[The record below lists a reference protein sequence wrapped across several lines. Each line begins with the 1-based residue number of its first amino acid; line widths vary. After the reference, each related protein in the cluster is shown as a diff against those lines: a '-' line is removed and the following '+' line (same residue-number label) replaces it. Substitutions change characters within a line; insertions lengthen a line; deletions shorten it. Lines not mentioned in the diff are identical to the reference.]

1 MIAAPQHEIKSADA
15 VIAEDVICQSFI
27 QSSCTLAYACLLI
40 RRRRFELAAHVL
52 HSLEAKQA
60 SRFKD
65 MVFYLQ
71 AQIGIET
78 GEYAMVKKRLVP
90 RVNQHPNDMVAVS
103 LLETCIYREFAE
115 NAPESP
121 EPVPEARSASGFG
134 NSEAASAA
142 ALAASF
148 APTRLPP
155 EEPVAPAI
163 APAGADLAPVAPAQI
178 PTAPTTSPA
187 PKAAPVAPVPP
198 TPKANPAHA
207 ARPGFVEMVLATP
220 TSAPAPAAALGR
232 DSSRGHRAGA
242 SGDADMGLF
251 QGIATDPNTRA
262 LGLWGKQRPKSFCRS
277 PELENLMAM
286 LMRELPAAL
295 QDACGALEAGA
306 LHKICFSFQHLTV
319 STFHAGGEGMAH
331 ITGPLN
337 QNLLSIV
344 RAENTFKKTAMS
356 GPASQS
362 GSGAQGGSAGV
373 NGMPATGATAAS
385 GDPS

>member
-78 GEYAMVKKRLVP
+78 GEYMMVKKRLVP
-90 RVNQHPNDMVAVS
+90 RVNQHPNDMVALS
-103 LLETCIYREFAE
+103 LLETSIYHEFAE

-121 EPVPEARSASGFG
+121 APVSEPRSVSGFG
-134 NSEAASAA
+134 NAEAASAA

-155 EEPVAPAI
+155 EEPVAPAV
-163 APAGADLAPVAPAQI
+163 AGALADPAPIIQAPSPV
-178 PTAPTTSPA
+178 PTAA
-187 PKAAPVAPVPP
+187 KAAPAVQALSAHQ
-198 TPKANPAHA
+198 ANGVQ
-207 ARPGFVEMVLATP
+207 PGYVEIALASLP
-220 TSAPAPAAALGR
+220 SAPASGAALGR
-232 DSSRGHRAGA
+232 DGSRGHRAGA
-242 SGDADMGLF
+242 SGDADMGLS
-251 QGIATDPNTRA
+251 QGIANDPNTQA
-262 LGLWGKQRPKSFCRS
+262 LGLWGKQRTKIFCRS
-277 PELENLMAM
+277 PELEPLMAM
-286 LMRELPAAL
+286 LMRELPGSL
-295 QDACGALEAGA
+295 QDACGTLDAGPI
-306 LHKICFSFQHLTV
+306 HKVCFSFQHLTI
-319 STFHAGGEGMAH
+319 SSFHAGGEAMAH
-331 ITGPLN
+331 VTGPLN

-344 RAENTFKKTAMS
+344 RAENTFKKTIPGGSAAHGGPGAVS
-356 GPASQS
+356 GFPATGGSAA
-362 GSGAQGGSAGV
+362 SGAQ
-373 NGMPATGATAAS
+373 P
-385 GDPS
+385 